1 MFETIKR
8 IYHNTSNAEVVE
20 KAFQKGWISD
30 ADKNSI
36 LGIRE

>member
-20 KAFQKGWISD
+20 KAFQKGWIT
-30 ADKNSI
+30 KVEKETI
-36 LGIRE
+36 LAA